1 MSKKKSYMDSKN
13 IISEGVLDTV
23 FKFLVG
29 AHIIQGFRKAKKEKL
44 SSDELKILQDPKI
57 KAALKDFYKYQEK
70 AKANIEQAYERRGL
84 KPPKWE

>member
-44 SSDELKILQDPKI
+44 SSDEQKILQDPKI
-57 KAALKDFYKYQEK
+57 SRKSQNKY
-70 AKANIEQAYERRGL
+70 RTSL
-84 KPPKWE
+84 